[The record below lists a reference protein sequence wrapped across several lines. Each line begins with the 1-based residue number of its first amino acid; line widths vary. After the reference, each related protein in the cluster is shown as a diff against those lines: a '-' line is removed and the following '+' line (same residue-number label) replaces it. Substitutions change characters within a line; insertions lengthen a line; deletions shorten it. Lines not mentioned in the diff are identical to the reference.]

1 MSAVRSKMQT
11 LIKRIHQNFIVLA
24 RKLKYSLYC
33 LQRPRKEEVFLLV
46 QNCATLIKRPV
57 EEFL

>member
-1 MSAVRSKMQT
+1 MQT